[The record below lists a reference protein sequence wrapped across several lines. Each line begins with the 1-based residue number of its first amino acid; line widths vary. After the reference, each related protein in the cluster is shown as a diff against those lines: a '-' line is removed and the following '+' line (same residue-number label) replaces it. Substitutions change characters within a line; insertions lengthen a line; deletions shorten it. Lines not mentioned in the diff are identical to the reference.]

1 MIMSDLLDAP
11 EKPETTEMEVSIDQE
26 LGADLLMWLEK
37 NYPDTPMITV
47 YVTLLAATQMIAE
60 TMKVASTSLDE
71 GVKL

>member
-1 MIMSDLLDAP
+1 
-11 EKPETTEMEVSIDQE
+11 MEVSIDQE